1 MIQADWE
8 QLKIPEKELE
18 DLSGIALSD
27 GFAADFYRSA
37 ALRNGKKLFSL
48 LLNELLIF
56 CLTLVVS
63 LPVAL
68 LANKHNVGSFS
79 DAEIFVRVLQ
89 ITLGLSL
96 AITVAWNVYRWV
108 KAKPLATLAGLLDEV
123 EKYHEV
129 IQALDIIDRLTDA
142 GNLQANLINRGDAIE
157 ALKITRESLVCALKT
172 ERILRENQKF
182 ICRRYELFTNIESNL
197 AALMA
202 LDVSDRATEYGRLLN
217 EALEIGMSVH
227 KEVRKLQNGR

>member
-1 MIQADWE
+1 MIQADLE
-8 QLKIPEKELE
+8 QLKISEKELE

-27 GFAADFYRSA
+27 GFAADFYRPA
-37 ALRNGKKLFSL
+37 ALRDGKKLFSIL
-48 LLNELLIF
+48 VNELLIF
-56 CLTLVVS
+56 CVTLVVS

-68 LANKHNVGSFS
+68 LANKHNVGLFS
-79 DAEIFVRVLQ
+79 DSDIFVRVLQ
-89 ITLGLSL
+89 LTLGWSL
-96 AITVAWNVYRWV
+96 AITVAWNVYKWV

-172 ERILRENQKF
+172 EKILRENQQF
-182 ICRRYELFTNIESNL
+182 IGRRYELFANIESNL

-202 LDVSDRATEYGRLLN
+202 VEVSDRATEYGRLLN

-227 KEVRKLQNGR
+227 KEVRKLQNGK

>member
-1 MIQADWE
+1 MIQADLE
-8 QLKIPEKELE
+8 QLKISEKELE

-27 GFAADFYRSA
+27 GFAADFYRPA
-37 ALRNGKKLFSL
+37 ALRDGKKLFSL

-56 CLTLVVS
+56 GLTLVVS

-68 LANKHNVGSFS
+68 LANKHNVGLFS

-89 ITLGLSL
+89 ITLSLSL
-96 AITVAWNVYRWV
+96 AITVAWNAYKWV

-182 ICRRYELFTNIESNL
+182 IGRRYELFANIESNL

-227 KEVRKLQNGR
+227 KEVRKLQKGK

>member
-1 MIQADWE
+1 VIQADLDE
-8 QLKIPEKELE
+8 LKIPEKELE

-27 GFAADFYRSA
+27 GFAADFYRPA
-37 ALRNGKKLFSL
+37 ALRDGKKLFSL

-68 LANKHNVGSFS
+68 LANQHNVGSFS

-96 AITVAWNVYRWV
+96 AITVAWNVYKWV
-108 KAKPLATLAGLLDEV
+108 KAKPLATLADLLDEV

-129 IQALDIIDRLTDA
+129 IQALDIIDRLTAA
-142 GNLQANLINRGDAIE
+142 GNLQANFIKRRDAIE
-157 ALKITRESLVCALKT
+157 ALQITRESLVCALRT
-172 ERILRENQKF
+172 ERILRENKDF
-182 ICRRYELFTNIESNL
+182 IGRRYELFANIESNL

-202 LDVSDRATEYGRLLN
+202 VDVSDRATEYGRLLN

-227 KEVRKLQNGR
+227 KEVRKLQNGK

>member
-1 MIQADWE
+1 MIQADLE

-27 GFAADFYRSA
+27 GFAADFYRHA
-37 ALRNGKKLFSL
+37 ALRDGKKLFSL

-63 LPVAL
+63 LPIAL
-68 LANKHNVGSFS
+68 LANQHKVGSFS

-96 AITVAWNVYRWV
+96 AITVAWNVYKWV

-129 IQALDIIDRLTDA
+129 IQALDIIDRLTAA

-172 ERILRENQKF
+172 ERILRENQQF
-182 ICRRYELFTNIESNL
+182 IDRRYELFANIESNL

-202 LDVSDRATEYGRLLN
+202 VDVSNRATEYGRLLN

-227 KEVRKLQNGR
+227 KEVRKLQNSK

>member
-1 MIQADWE
+1 VIQADLDE
-8 QLKIPEKELE
+8 LRIPEKELE

-27 GFAADFYRSA
+27 GFSGNFYHPDT
-37 ALRNGKKLFSL
+37 LRNGKKLFAL
-48 LLNELLIF
+48 LLHELLIF
-56 CLTLVVS
+56 CVTLVVS

-68 LANKHNVGSFS
+68 VANKHEVSS
-79 DAEIFVRVLQ
+79 ATDAEIFVRVLQ

-96 AITVAWNVYRWV
+96 AITVAWNVYQWL

-129 IQALDIIDRLTDA
+129 IKALDIIDRLTAA
-142 GNLQANLINRGDAIE
+142 GNLQANLINRQDAIE

-182 ICRRYELFTNIESNL
+182 IGRRYELFANIESNL

-202 LDVSDRATEYGRLLN
+202 LDVSDRASEYGRLLN

-227 KEVRKLQNGR
+227 KEVRKLQNGK